1 MMFSKDLFSKLDVI
15 SAMAPAV
22 VTATPADVILDLQD
36 TRAAMFALVTGVG
49 GITFT
54 GANRIDWTV
63 RHGDAV
69 SGAAPTWAQMASVPA
84 ADLKV
89 DGLATL
95 PIANGI
101 VRSIQ
106 AAHAAP
112 TVMNVGYI
120 GPRRYVAVRAE
131 FAGTHATGTLVAAL
145 LLRGGP
151 RLLPPR

>member
-1 MMFSKDLFSKLDVI
+1 MLFSKDFFSNCEIIL
-15 SAMAPAV
+15 ATAPAV
-22 VTATPADVILDLQD
+22 LTATPTDTILDLQD
-36 TRAAMFALVTGVG
+36 VRAPLLALLTGVG

-69 SGAAPTWAQMASVPA
+69 SGAAPTWAQMTNVPA

-95 PIANGI
+95 PITNGI

-106 AAHAAP
+106 AAHATP
-112 TVMNVGYI
+112 SIMNVGYI
-120 GPRRYVAVRAE
+120 GARRYLAVRPE
-131 FAGTHATGTLVAAL
+131 FVGTHATGTAVAAAL
-145 LLRGGP
+145 ARGIP
-151 RLLPPR
+151 RLMPPR